1 MRLQAPL
8 LCLSLAACSSVSENV
23 ISQDVARPPDEK
35 VLEGMKVAVVESR
48 FELPL
53 EVSDLMRSNPNYT
66 PRWMV
71 CLRST
76 KTEET
81 KRLTRTVFFSD
92 QGYVSSRYSAIMD
105 GCASQSYHTLKL

>member
-1 MRLQAPL
+1 MRLEVLL
-8 LCLSLAACSSVSENV
+8 LCLCLAACSSVSENA

-35 VLEGMKVAVVESR
+35 VLEGTKAAVVESR
-48 FELPL
+48 FEMPL
-53 EVSDLMRSNPNYT
+53 EVSDLMRSNANYT

-81 KRLTRTVFFSD
+81 KRLTRSVFFSD
-92 QGYVSSRYSAIMD
+92 QGYVFSRYSAIMD